1 MAGRKIRGNGEMAI
15 KLKKGIKTLVA
26 EAEAAITTLS
36 TEEAIKRY
44 MDEDLVF
51 VDIRDIRELERDG
64 TIPKSVHAPRGMLEF
79 WFDPESKYHKEV
91 FGDENKTYVLFCAAA
106 WRSALATKTLQDM
119 GFSNVVHFSEGFGGW
134 KESGG
139 SISSVK
145 KRIS

>member
-1 MAGRKIRGNGEMAI
+1 MSI
-15 KLKKGIKTLVA
+15 KLKKGIKELVA

-36 TEEAIKRY
+36 IKEAIKRY
-44 MDEDLVF
+44 KDEDVVF

-64 TIPKSVHAPRGMLEF
+64 TIPNSVHAPRGMLEF
-79 WFDPESKYHKEV
+79 WFDPESKYHREV

-119 GFSNVVHFSEGFGGW
+119 GFVNIVHFSEGFGGW

-139 SISSVK
+139 SINLVK
-145 KRIS
+145 KRMP

>member
-1 MAGRKIRGNGEMAI
+1 MRENGEMAI

-64 TIPKSVHAPRGMLEF
+64 TIP
-79 WFDPESKYHKEV
+79 
-91 FGDENKTYVLFCAAA
+91 
-106 WRSALATKTLQDM
+106 
-119 GFSNVVHFSEGFGGW
+119 
-134 KESGG
+134 
-139 SISSVK
+139 
-145 KRIS
+145 

>member
-1 MAGRKIRGNGEMAI
+1 MAI
-15 KLKKGIKTLVA
+15 KLKKGIKRLVA
-26 EAEAAITTLS
+26 EAEAEITTLS
-36 TEEAIKRY
+36 TKEAIKRY
-44 MDEDLVF
+44 KDEDVVF

-64 TIPKSVHAPRGMLEF
+64 TIPDSVHAPRGMLEF
-79 WFDPESKYHKEV
+79 WFDPESKYHREV

-139 SISSVK
+139 SINLIK
-145 KRIS
+145 KRTS

>member
-1 MAGRKIRGNGEMAI
+1 MSI
-15 KLKKGIKTLVA
+15 KLKKGIKELVT

-36 TEEAIKRY
+36 TKEAIKRHK
-44 MDEDLVF
+44 DEDVVF

-64 TIPKSVHAPRGMLEF
+64 TIPNSVHAPRGMLEF
-79 WFDPESKYHKEV
+79 WFDPESKYHREV

-119 GFSNVVHFSEGFGGW
+119 GFANIVHFSEGFGGW

-139 SISSVK
+139 SVNLVK
-145 KRIS
+145 KRTP

>member
-1 MAGRKIRGNGEMAI
+1 MAI
-15 KLKKGIKTLVA
+15 KLKKGIKKLVA

-44 MDEDLVF
+44 KDEDVVF

-64 TIPKSVHAPRGMLEF
+64 TIPDSVHAPRGMLEF
-79 WFDPESKYHKEV
+79 WFDPESKYHREV
-91 FGDENKTYVLFCAAA
+91 FGDENKIYVLFCAAA

-139 SISSVK
+139 GINLIK
-145 KRIS
+145 KRTS